1 MFSEKHDSLVTG
13 DSERELLDILNGL
26 RQFFG
31 TLVAIRIGFETFLG
45 FLQPFFKI
53 SSFYFPSWRVE
64 DRFFDR
70 GALRAVSRCSL
81 AKVRQ

>member
-26 RQFFG
+26 RQFPVL
-31 TLVAIRIGFETFLG
+31 LVVIRIDFGTFLG
-45 FLQPFFKI
+45 LLKPFFEI
-53 SSFYFPSWRVE
+53 FSFYFPSWRVE